1 VHHPGVK
8 EKTNLRKF
16 SNFTVLT
23 TPTQMNQAAREGN
36 NINNYAEEPNS
47 IDIHHR
53 NKLIILVPD
62 VSREIL
68 NLRRT

>member
-1 VHHPGVK
+1 
-8 EKTNLRKF
+8 
-16 SNFTVLT
+16 
-23 TPTQMNQAAREGN
+23 MNQAAREGN